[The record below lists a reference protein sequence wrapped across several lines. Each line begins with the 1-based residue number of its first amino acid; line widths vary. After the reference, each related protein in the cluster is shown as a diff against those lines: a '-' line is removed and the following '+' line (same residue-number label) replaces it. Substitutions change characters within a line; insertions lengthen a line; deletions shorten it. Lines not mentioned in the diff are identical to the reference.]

1 MKIEAFTDKKTG
13 QLSPVSGMPGVTHA
27 FVPDP
32 LPPNWAWPDSFWP
45 LLLDAHKALAGLDGT
60 AKHLP
65 NPELVLRPLQNREA
79 QRSSSLEGTV
89 TDPQQQALF
98 QLDPTFPESAQDPV
112 NANREVFNYGLAL
125 RLRLDGKNPLP
136 LSLRLIRDLHRILM
150 EGVRG
155 SDKNPGGFRKSQNQI
170 GQPPRYVPPPASRL
184 NEALDAFEKYLHIER
199 PYDPLVDAFLVHYQ
213 FEAIHPFLDGNGRV
227 GRLLLA
233 IMIAEWCGLAS
244 QWLYMSA
251 YFEKNKDTY
260 MDMLLR
266 ISTSGEWSEWIE
278 FCLRGVVEQARDTQ
292 LRCERLLALHRDFH
306 DRLRAIKGSVR
317 LSTIVDDL
325 FKVPV
330 AMVSRVAREHKVT
343 YPTARADLL
352 RLEGAGLIKRIAN
365 YDQIAYYCPPIFDVT
380 YADEV

>member
-1 MKIEAFTDKKTG
+1 MRTR
-13 QLSPVSGMPGVTHA
+13 LSR
-27 FVPDP
+27 
-32 LPPNWAWPDSFWP
+32 AWT
-45 LLLDAHKALAGLDGT
+45 GT

-98 QLDPTFPESAQDPV
+98 QLDPKFPESVQDPA
-112 NANREVFNYGLAL
+112 NAHREVFNYGRAL
-125 RLRLDGKNPLP
+125 RLRLETKNPLP
-136 LSLRLIRDLHRILM
+136 LSLRKIRDLHRVLM

-155 SDKNPGGFRKSQNQI
+155 SDRNPGDFRKSQNQI
-170 GQPPRYVPPPASRL
+170 GQPPRYVPPPANRL
-184 NEALDAFEKYLHIER
+184 TEALDAFEKYLHASK

-251 YFEKNKDTY
+251 YFDKNRDAY
-260 MDMLLR
+260 MDLLLQ
-266 ISTSGEWSEWIE
+266 ISTSGAWSEWIE
-278 FCLRGVVEQARDTQ
+278 FCLHGVVEQAKDTQ

-306 DRLRAIKGSVR
+306 DRLRVIRGSVR
-317 LSTIVDDL
+317 LSSIVDDW

-330 AMVSRVAREHKVT
+330 VMVSRVARQHHVT
-343 YPTARADLL
+343 YPTARADLK
-352 RLEGAGLIKRIAN
+352 RLEGAGLIERIQN
-365 YDQIAYYCPPIFDVT
+365 YEQIAYYCSPIFDIT